1 MDDKYLK
8 RHTQES
14 VAEFLDAMDGIDELE
29 MQRQLELYD
38 RGERIKMWLT
48 SVIMVLGIA
57 VVIVATYQ
65 LVEG

>member
-14 VAEFLDAMDGIDELE
+14 EAEFLDYIDGIDELE

-38 RGERIKMWLT
+38 RGERIKMLLT

>member
-14 VAEFLDAMDGIDELE
+14 VAEFLDAMDNMDELE

>member
-1 MDDKYLK
+1 M
-8 RHTQES
+8 TQME
-14 VAEFLDAMDGIDELE
+14 VAERLDYIDQMDEAE
-29 MQRQLELYD
+29 MQRELELYD

>member
-1 MDDKYLK
+1 MEKPKTTQMD
-8 RHTQES
+8 
-14 VAEFLDAMDGIDELE
+14 VAEYLDYIDNMDELE
-29 MQRQLELYD
+29 MQKQLELYD

>member
-1 MDDKYLK
+1 MMD
-8 RHTQES
+8 
-14 VAEFLDAMDGIDELE
+14 VANYEDYIDAMDDLE
-29 MQRQLELYD
+29 MERQLAIHD

>member
-14 VAEFLDAMDGIDELE
+14 TAEFLEYIDAMDDLE
-29 MQRQLELYD
+29 MERQLELYD

>member
-1 MDDKYLK
+1 MNKYLK
-8 RHTQES
+8 RHTQQS
-14 VAEFLDAMDGIDELE
+14 TAEFLDYMDGIDELE

-48 SVIMVLGIA
+48 SVIMVLTIA

-65 LVEG
+65 LVKG

>member
-14 VAEFLDAMDGIDELE
+14 VAEFLDAMDNMDELE
-29 MQRQLELYD
+29 IQRQLELYD
-38 RGERIKMWLT
+38 RGERIKMLLT

>member
-14 VAEFLDAMDGIDELE
+14 VAEFLDAMDNMNELE

-48 SVIMVLGIA
+48 SVIMILTIA

-65 LVEG
+65 LVKG

>member
-14 VAEFLDAMDGIDELE
+14 VAEFLDAMDNMDELE
-29 MQRQLELYD
+29 MQRQLKLYD
-38 RGERIKMWLT
+38 RGERIKMFLT

>member
-1 MDDKYLK
+1 M
-8 RHTQES
+8 TQIE
-14 VAEFLDAMDGIDELE
+14 VAERLDYIDQMDEAE
-29 MQRQLELYD
+29 RQRELELYD

-65 LVEG
+65 LVER

>member
-1 MDDKYLK
+1 M
-8 RHTQES
+8 TQME
-14 VAEFLDAMDGIDELE
+14 VAERLDYIDNMDELE

>member
-14 VAEFLDAMDGIDELE
+14 VAEFLDALDNMDELE

-38 RGERIKMWLT
+38 RGERIKMLLT
-48 SVIMVLGIA
+48 SVIMILGIA

>member
-1 MDDKYLK
+1 MYKDGLI

-14 VAEFLDAMDGIDELE
+14 EAEFLDYMDGIDELE
-29 MQRQLELYD
+29 MQRELAIYD
-38 RGERIKMWLT
+38 RRIRVTMFLT
-48 SVIMVLGIA
+48 SVIMVLAIA

>member
-1 MDDKYLK
+1 MDKPK
-8 RHTQES
+8 TTQMD
-14 VAEFLDAMDGIDELE
+14 VAEYLDYIDNMDELE
-29 MQRQLELYD
+29 MQKQLELYD

>member
-1 MDDKYLK
+1 M
-8 RHTQES
+8 TQME
-14 VAEFLDAMDGIDELE
+14 VAERLDYIDNMDELE
-29 MQRQLELYD
+29 IQKQLELYD

-65 LVEG
+65 LVER

>member
-1 MDDKYLK
+1 MKKPKRTLMD
-8 RHTQES
+8 
-14 VAEFLDAMDGIDELE
+14 VANYEDYIDQMDEAE
-29 MQRQLELYD
+29 MQRELELYD

-48 SVIMVLGIA
+48 SVIMILGIA

>member
-8 RHTQES
+8 RHTQQS
-14 VAEFLDAMDGIDELE
+14 TAEFLDYMDGIDELE

-48 SVIMVLGIA
+48 SVIMVLAIA
-57 VVIVATYQ
+57 VVIVATHQ
-65 LVEG
+65 LVKG

>member
-1 MDDKYLK
+1 M
-8 RHTQES
+8 TQME
-14 VAEFLDAMDGIDELE
+14 VAERLDYIDNMDELE
-29 MQRQLELYD
+29 MQRQLDLYD

>member
-8 RHTQES
+8 RHTQQS
-14 VAEFLDAMDGIDELE
+14 TAEFLDYMDGIDELE

-48 SVIMVLGIA
+48 SVIITLGIA

>member
-8 RHTQES
+8 RHTQQS
-14 VAEFLDAMDGIDELE
+14 TAEFLDYMDGIDELE

-38 RGERIKMWLT
+38 RCERIKMWLT

>member
-1 MDDKYLK
+1 MDGKYLK

-14 VAEFLDAMDGIDELE
+14 VAEFLDAMDNMDELE

-48 SVIMVLGIA
+48 SVIMVLTIA

-65 LVEG
+65 LVKG

>member
-1 MDDKYLK
+1 MNKAKRTQMD
-8 RHTQES
+8 
-14 VAEFLDAMDGIDELE
+14 VAEYEDYIDNMDELE
-29 MQRQLELYD
+29 IQRELAIYD
-38 RGERIKMWLT
+38 RKVRVTMFLT

>member
-1 MDDKYLK
+1 MNKPKRTQMD
-8 RHTQES
+8 
-14 VAEFLDAMDGIDELE
+14 VAEYQDYIDNMDEAE
-29 MQRQLELYD
+29 MQRQLELYA